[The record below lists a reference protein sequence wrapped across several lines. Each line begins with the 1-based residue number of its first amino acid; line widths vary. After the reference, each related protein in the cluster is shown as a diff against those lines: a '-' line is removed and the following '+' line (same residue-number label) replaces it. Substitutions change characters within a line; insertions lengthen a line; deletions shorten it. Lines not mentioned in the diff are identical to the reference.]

1 MAKFMGKV
9 ARSDGTSFDIPAETC
24 PRCRGIG
31 YLTGPLTYKRQTKG
45 SDAMHVRRAGSGD
58 RCPLCIG
65 RGWVGVTGNLNDQGH
80 GG

>member
-1 MAKFMGKV
+1 VPKILGKV
-9 ARSDGTSFDIPAETC
+9 ARSDGTSFNIPAETC

-31 YLTGPLTYKRQTKG
+31 YLTGPLTYKHQTKG

-58 RCPLCIG
+58 CCPLCVG
-65 RGWVGVTGNLNDQGH
+65 RGWVGVTGNLDDQGH